1 MACDVSPVP
10 MFITTLIF
18 LLRWQIR
25 ILLITLN
32 SIVVSVFVDFF
43 FESDK
48 YRIRNIS
55 KKQSDDETSRLVLI
69 TFLIDIS
76 SHLTLIFLLR
86 WRISILLITTLILIL
101 SYFDILSQ
109 LIEILQHTPSIDKQ
123 KTTR

>member
-1 MACDVSPVP
+1 MWSAWTIF
-10 MFITTLIF
+10 FITTLIF

-25 ILLITLN
+25 ILLITLD

-86 WRISILLITTLILIL
+86 WRISILLITTLISIL

-109 LIEILQHTPSIDKQ
+109 LTLIFFLS
-123 KTTR
+123 